1 MKRNSSKAGI
11 QVKTRSLWTQVARE
25 IVKSKT
31 SLASLVVVILLLLMA
46 IFAPIITPYRY
57 DQAIFTEAHQP
68 PSWKHLMGTDM
79 IGRDLLSRVIY
90 GARISISIGVIVQLI
105 GLAIGMPLGLIAGF
119 YGGLIDQLIMRFVD
133 AMLAFPILLIVI
145 LIMVVLGPG
154 YINVLIGLGMTSWL
168 QICRLTRGGVLD
180 VRESEFVIAA
190 RASGASDFHII
201 LKHII
206 PNILSPIIVTV
217 VLGIPQA
224 IFREAS
230 LSFIGIGINP
240 PTPSWGQMVGEYY
253 LMIQAYW
260 WMPLFP
266 ALMIGIT
273 MVSFTLVGDKLQ
285 DALGLGRK

>member
-1 MKRNSSKAGI
+1 MKRDSSKASI
-11 QVKTRSLWTQVARE
+11 QVKTRSLWAQVAHE
-25 IVKSKT
+25 IVKDKI
-31 SLASLVVVILLLLMA
+31 SLASLLAVVFLLLMA
-46 IFAPIITPYRY
+46 IFAPLITPYRY

-68 PSWKHLMGTDM
+68 PSWRHLMGTDL

-90 GARISISIGVIVQLI
+90 GARVSLSIAVIVQLI
-105 GLAIGMPLGLIAGF
+105 GVAIGVPLGVIAGF

-133 AMLAFPILLIVI
+133 TMLAFPILLVVI

-190 RASGASDFHII
+190 RAIGASDFRII
-201 LKHII
+201 LKHIV
-206 PNILSPIIVTV
+206 PNVLSPIIVTV
-217 VLGIPQA
+217 VLGIPQT

-230 LSFIGIGINP
+230 LSFIGIGITP

-253 LMIQAYW
+253 LLIQAYW

-273 MVSFTLVGDKLQ
+273 MLFFTLLGDKLQ
-285 DALGLGRK
+285 DALALGRK